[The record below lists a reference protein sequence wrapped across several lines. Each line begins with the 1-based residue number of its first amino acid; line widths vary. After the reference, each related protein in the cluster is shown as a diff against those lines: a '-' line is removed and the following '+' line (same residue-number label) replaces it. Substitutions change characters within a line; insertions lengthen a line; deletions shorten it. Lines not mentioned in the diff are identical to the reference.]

1 MHVTNSNIFLIS
13 AGSIVSP
20 NHNSS
25 SPHYGEQY
33 YPKTAS
39 GKNTDNNWQLE
50 AEVGCK
56 IKLTFDQFD
65 VEDDSTCRFDFV
77 KISSGIVKDKF
88 CGDSISPTTFIS
100 EDNTMNVLFS
110 YDNYVSRPGFKATW
124 ESVSNTTKGNYICKS
139 CRVCGASCR
148 WT

>member
-1 MHVTNSNIFLIS
+1 MLVLIS

-25 SPHYGEQY
+25 SPYHGEQN

-39 GKNTDNNWQLE
+39 GNNTDNNWQLE
-50 AEVGCK
+50 AEVGCR

-77 KISSGIVKDKF
+77 KISYGSFDEKF
-88 CGDSISPTTFIS
+88 CGGSISPTTFTS
-100 EDNTMNVLFS
+100 DDNTMNVLFV
-110 YDNYVSRPGFKATW
+110 YDNFVSRPGFKATW
-124 ESVSNTTKGNYICKS
+124 ESVLTTEKE
-139 CRVCGASCR
+139 
-148 WT
+148 